1 MDISIIHLKIYL
13 GCACYA
19 GRDYCDVFMSAR
31 CFSDTVMP
39 SSGKKKDT
47 RQKLLDSA
55 AILFTEKGYA
65 KSSVA
70 EICKRAGANI
80 AAVNYHFHTKEAL
93 YRCVLQYT
101 FDQAESRYPLH
112 IEDEGTVEDRLYQVV
127 LSLLKRILC
136 RDMKGNFYKLVT
148 KEMAEP
154 TPESGTL
161 INEIISRQRGRLQK
175 LIREIYGKAASD
187 ELIFRMTHSIVSQC
201 LFLGMHEKGRLHHLK
216 RMPLELKDAGDFA
229 RHITDFSLAGIKHY
243 GV

>member
-1 MDISIIHLKIYL
+1 MYF
-13 GCACYA
+13 GCPCYV
-19 GRDYCDVFMSAR
+19 GRDYCDVFMSTR
-31 CFSDTVMP
+31 CFSDTAMA

-55 AILFTEKGYA
+55 AVLFTEKGYA

-70 EICKRAGANI
+70 EICKLAGANI
-80 AAVNYHFHTKEAL
+80 AAVNYHFHTKESL

-127 LSLLKRILC
+127 LSLLKRILS

-216 RMPLELKDAGDFA
+216 RKPLELKDAGAFA

-243 GV
+243 GA

>member
-1 MDISIIHLKIYL
+1 MDISIIYLKIYF
-13 GCACYA
+13 GCACYT
-19 GRDYCDVFMSAR
+19 GRGHCDVFMSAR
-31 CFSDTVMP
+31 CFSVRVMAA
-39 SSGKKKDT
+39 SGKKKDT

-65 KSSVA
+65 KTSVA
-70 EICKRAGANI
+70 EICKLASANI
-80 AAVNYHFHTKEAL
+80 AAVNYHFHTKESL

-101 FDQAESRYPLH
+101 FDQAESRYPLR

-127 LSLLKRILC
+127 LSLLKRILS

-161 INEIISRQRGRLQK
+161 INEIISRQRGWLQK

-201 LFLGMHEKGRLHHLK
+201 LFLGMHEKGRWHHLK
-216 RMPLELKDAGDFA
+216 RKPLELKDAGAFA
-229 RHITDFSLAGIKHY
+229 RHITEFSLAGIKRY
-243 GV
+243 GI